1 MRKPR
6 APRQGWAKISL
17 GVSFLFAVVAF
28 VYLALTGSPVS
39 GAGLAIVVIIA
50 GIWEYRRRR
59 QDQITAERYE
69 ADAEEHRRR
78 NRR

>member
-17 GVSFLFAVVAF
+17 GLSLLFAVGAF
-28 VYLALTGSPVS
+28 VYFALAGAPLS
-39 GAGLAIVVIIA
+39 GAGLAILVVVA
-50 GIWEYRRRR
+50 GIWEYRRKR

-69 ADAEEHRRR
+69 AEAENNRRR